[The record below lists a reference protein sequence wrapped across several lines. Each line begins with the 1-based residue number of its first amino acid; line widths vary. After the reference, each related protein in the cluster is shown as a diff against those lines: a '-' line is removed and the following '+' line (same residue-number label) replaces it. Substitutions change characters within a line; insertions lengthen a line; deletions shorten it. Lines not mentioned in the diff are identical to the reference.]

1 MLLVIDIGNT
11 NTNLGV
17 FGDDNKLE
25 KSWNISS
32 DISRFEDE
40 YGILI
45 LSLLQNSNIA
55 PHIDSAIISSVVAPL
70 SETYKKALEKY
81 LNISPFILSHKAKLP
96 VKINLKQPKEAGA
109 DRLSFHIEA
118 TELITESLERIRSA
132 DVKAG
137 IAICPETPIE
147 KAIEYFDYCDFIVV
161 MGVHPG
167 FSGQKYIPETTE
179 RLKFLRSEIS
189 KRNLTIE
196 LEMDGGANESNVRE
210 IASAGADIIV
220 SGSCAFNS
228 PTPEKVIQTFR
239 GID

>member
-1 MLLVIDIGNT
+1 MTV
-11 NTNLGV
+11 
-17 FGDDNKLE
+17 KAAP
-25 KSWNISS
+25 S
-32 DISRFEDE
+32 
-40 YGILI
+40 I
-45 LSLLQNSNIA
+45 LSGDFSRMGEEVIRMERAGADMIHCDVMDGLFVPNLTFGHKMVA
-55 PHIDSAIISSVVAPL
+55 DLRKYAITPMDVHLMIVRPERYL
-70 SETYKKALEKY
+70 DKY
-81 LNISPFILSHKAKLP
+81 I
-96 VKINLKQPKEAGA
+96 EAGA

>member
-1 MLLVIDIGNT
+1 MTV
-11 NTNLGV
+11 
-17 FGDDNKLE
+17 KAAP
-25 KSWNISS
+25 S
-32 DISRFEDE
+32 
-40 YGILI
+40 I
-45 LSLLQNSNIA
+45 LSGDFSRMGEEVIRMERAGADMIHCDVMDGLFVPNLTFG
-55 PHIDSAIISSVVAPL
+55 HKMVADLREYATTPMDVHL
-70 SETYKKALEKY
+70 MIVRPERYLDKY
-81 LNISPFILSHKAKLP
+81 I
-96 VKINLKQPKEAGA
+96 EAGA

-118 TELITESLERIRSA
+118 TELVTESLERIRSA